1 MPRSFSIPS
10 DWRARLGK
18 DPRVIA
24 RAALG
29 TLLLLN
35 LVAAYAVLQPL
46 GGSAED
52 LEQELS
58 ARQSELHQRQRAM
71 TRLRQLVSKIETA
84 RTAGDTFLTQYFL
97 EGRTASSSIIGEIT
111 LAAKDAGIQPREHT
125 YSFDPI
131 EGSDT
136 LGMLTVDGNYQGTY
150 RDLLEF
156 VNRLDKSPRF
166 LIMES
171 LSVAPQTGGNLL
183 NIRIKFNAFVRESAP
198 LPAGGAPV
206 A

>member
-1 MPRSFSIPS
+1 MPRSFNVPS

-18 DPRVIA
+18 DPRLVA
-24 RAALG
+24 RAVLG
-29 TLLLLN
+29 TLLALN
-35 LVAAYAVLQPL
+35 LIAAYAVFQPL
-46 GGSAED
+46 GGSAEE
-52 LEQELS
+52 LEQELI
-58 ARQSELHQRQRAM
+58 ARQNELRQRQGAM
-71 TRLRQLVSKIETA
+71 TRLRSLVAKIETA
-84 RTAGDTFLTQYFL
+84 RTAGDTFLSQYFL

-111 LAAKDAGIQPREHT
+111 LAAKEAGIQPREHT

-166 LIMES
+166 LIMDS

-183 NIRIKFNAFVRESAP
+183 NIRIKFNAFVRENAP
-198 LPAGGAPV
+198 LPTAGGPV